1 MCAHTCTQKLKELI
15 KQIVSVKA
23 VAVKSLDQK
32 YSGVS
37 KNIGILLC
45 SYLQQI
51 DKIS

>member
-1 MCAHTCTQKLKELI
+1 ME
-15 KQIVSVKA
+15 IVSVKA
-23 VAVKSLDQK
+23 VAVKGLVQK

-37 KNIGILLC
+37 KNTGILLS